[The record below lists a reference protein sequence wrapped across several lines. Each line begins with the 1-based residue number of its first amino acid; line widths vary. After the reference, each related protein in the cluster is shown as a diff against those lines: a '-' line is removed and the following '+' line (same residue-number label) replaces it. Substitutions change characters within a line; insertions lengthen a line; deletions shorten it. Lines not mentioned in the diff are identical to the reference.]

1 MHNQHMATASDL
13 PPELVDEVLAYVLA
27 DRKDLFTCSLI
38 APTWTERARAHIFR
52 RIDIRPV
59 KVESADS
66 GTIFDTEA
74 TMARVQHLHD
84 ALIRSPYV
92 GELVQHVRFSLESAS
107 CAADTPL
114 APLLASVFRHL
125 RAVQSVILTD
135 IVWEGLA
142 SDVRDALVTVLEH
155 PTMSSLTLSR
165 ITFPTFLDLAILV
178 ARLGPG
184 PKALAIGDIVY
195 HAALSDVMR
204 AQFQALSERPAS
216 QRPTLIALE
225 ETSPVMRGAEFGAL
239 ANWLANEYSCVEAH
253 KVQRIF
259 SSWTSLS
266 MFLPLV
272 RASCRSLRE
281 LQLCA
286 LVDISLSSRTS
297 LSITLAELP
306 ALEALTL
313 VNSQVDSYDPAP
325 WLAAFLASRAGP
337 TALARL
343 TTRLVPPRRW
353 YANPD
358 EDPSTPLSMYDYAP
372 WAEVDKVLWEGAAD
386 FPALRSVEFELA
398 NPRGMDVVRGV
409 QMDAGMLRSTMLE
422 TKKRGLLRVYGSGV
436 KR

>member
-1 MHNQHMATASDL
+1 MRFQHWATASDL
-13 PPELVDEVLAYVLA
+13 PPELVDEVLTYVLA
-27 DRKDLFTCSLI
+27 DKKDLSTCSLI
-38 APTWTERARAHIFR
+38 TPTWTERARAHIFR

-59 KVESADS
+59 KAESSDS

-92 GELVQHVRFSLESAS
+92 GAFVQHVRFSLESAS

-142 SDVRDALVTVLEH
+142 SDVRDALVTVLDH

-253 KVQRIF
+253 KVQRIA

-286 LVDISLSSRTS
+286 LVDISRT
-297 LSITLAELP
+297 
-306 ALEALTL
+306 
-313 VNSQVDSYDPAP
+313 Y
-325 WLAAFLASRAGP
+325 
-337 TALARL
+337 
-343 TTRLVPPRRW
+343 
-353 YANPD
+353 
-358 EDPSTPLSMYDYAP
+358 
-372 WAEVDKVLWEGAAD
+372 
-386 FPALRSVEFELA
+386 
-398 NPRGMDVVRGV
+398 
-409 QMDAGMLRSTMLE
+409 
-422 TKKRGLLRVYGSGV
+422 
-436 KR
+436 